1 MMYDIVIMS
10 NVFLTVFAMKSVIV
24 RIMMSSDG
32 TKREVYLSKEM
43 EPITMIMESMN
54 IQVKLNL

>member
-10 NVFLTVFAMKSVIV
+10 NVFLTVFAIKSVIV

-54 IQVKLNL
+54 MQVKLNL